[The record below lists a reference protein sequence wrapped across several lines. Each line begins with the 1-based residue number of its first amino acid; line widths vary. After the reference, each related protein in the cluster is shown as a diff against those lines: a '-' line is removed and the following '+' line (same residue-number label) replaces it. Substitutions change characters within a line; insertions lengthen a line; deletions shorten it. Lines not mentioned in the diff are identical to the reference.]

1 MSLSKVDRSF
11 AIAASAAV
19 ILAIV
24 GGFWVLGTPW
34 RQRQLTLDQ
43 QRIQGLV
50 GIASILHDQAMRA
63 DQKYVLPVSLDQ
75 GTRKTDPVTNKPYE
89 YRRLSPI
96 TYELCAEFATNSR
109 QNPPAEKASKIWQH
123 PQGRHCF
130 ELNAKE
136 TLPSPF

>member
-1 MSLSKVDRSF
+1 MDRTF
-11 AIAASAAV
+11 AIAASVAV

-43 QRIQGLV
+43 QRIQDLM
-50 GIASILHDQAMRA
+50 GIASILHDQSVQA
-63 DQKYVLPVSLDQ
+63 DQDHVLPLSLDKR
-75 GTRKTDPVTNKPYE
+75 TRRTDPVTDKLYE
-89 YRRLSPI
+89 YRRLSPV

-109 QNPPAEKASKIWQH
+109 HNPPAQKAGKSWQH

-130 ELNAKE
+130 ALNAKE